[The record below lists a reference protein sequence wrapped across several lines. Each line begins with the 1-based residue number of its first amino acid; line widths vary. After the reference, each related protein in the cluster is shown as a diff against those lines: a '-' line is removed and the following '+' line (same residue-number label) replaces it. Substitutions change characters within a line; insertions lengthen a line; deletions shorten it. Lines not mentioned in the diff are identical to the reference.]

1 MKTVKEVS
9 EILNVSKQT
18 IHYHLKNL
26 PPHLNIRKMGNK
38 ALIDD
43 DIMSYLKNTLNK
55 KSSNKSSKVNKQ
67 TTKDQKQYKHFYK
80 GIYKHSEPENHQT
93 NCQNSTNELSNKKDG
108 ITINYDSYIDKYIE
122 HLESEIRQKNRQIDD
137 LTIALK
143 QEQSLNL
150 NSQNILGN
158 SEKIETDNV
167 HEKENIFDSK
177 ISNQNEQKQSLFSK
191 LFKKKN

>member
-26 PPHLNIRKMGNK
+26 PANLKVKKTGNK
-38 ALIDD
+38 SLIDD
-43 DIMSYLKNTLNK
+43 SIIAYLESVLNK
-55 KSSNKSSKVNKQ
+55 KSSSESTNKSSSFDEKS
-67 TTKDQKQYKHFYK
+67 TK
-80 GIYKHSEPENHQT
+80 E
-93 NCQNSTNELSNKKDG
+93 STNKKEF
-108 ITINYDSYIDKYIE
+108 TNAQYESYVDKYIT

-150 NSQNILGN
+150 NSQNILSHN
-158 SEKIETDNV
+158 DPIETDDLNT
-167 HEKENIFDSK
+167 KEEIFETKTPD
-177 ISNQNEQKQSLFSK
+177 QNEQKQSVFSK
-191 LFKKKN
+191 LFKKK

>member
-1 MKTVKEVS
+1 S

-18 IHYHLKNL
+18 IHYHLKKL

-55 KSSNKSSKVNKQ
+55 KS
-67 TTKDQKQYKHFYK
+67 
-80 GIYKHSEPENHQT
+80 
-93 NCQNSTNELSNKKDG
+93 TNESSNKKEG

>member
-18 IHYHLKNL
+18 IHYHLKKL
-26 PPHLNIRKMGNK
+26 PPHLNIRKIGNK

-67 TTKDQKQYKHFYK
+67 
-80 GIYKHSEPENHQT
+80 YKHSELENHQT
-93 NCQNSTNELSNKKDG
+93 NCQKSTNESSNKKEG

>member
-18 IHYHLKNL
+18 IHYHLKKL

-55 KSSNKSSKVNKQ
+55 KS
-67 TTKDQKQYKHFYK
+67 
-80 GIYKHSEPENHQT
+80 
-93 NCQNSTNELSNKKDG
+93 TNESSNKKEG

>member
-1 MKTVKEVS
+1 
-9 EILNVSKQT
+9 
-18 IHYHLKNL
+18 
-26 PPHLNIRKMGNK
+26 MGNK
-38 ALIDD
+38 TLIDD
-43 DIMSYLKNTLNK
+43 DIMTYLKNILNK
-55 KSSNKSSKVNKQ
+55 KSSNKSSKSDKQ
-67 TTKDQKQYKHFYK
+67 TT
-80 GIYKHSEPENHQT
+80 
-93 NCQNSTNELSNKKDG
+93 NESSNKKDG

-177 ISNQNEQKQSLFSK
+177 ISNKNEQKQSLFSK

>member
-9 EILNVSKQT
+9 ELLNVSKQT

-26 PPHLNIRKMGNK
+26 PSNFKVKKSGNK
-38 ALIDD
+38 SLIDD
-43 DIMSYLKNTLNK
+43 NTLDYLERILNRK
-55 KSSNKSSKVNKQ
+55 
-67 TTKDQKQYKHFYK
+67 TTKESSDFYEK
-80 GIYKHSEPENHQT
+80 
-93 NCQNSTNELSNKKDG
+93 STNEKK
-108 ITINYDSYIDKYIE
+108 TAKYQYRNYIDKYVD

-158 SEKIETDNV
+158 NEKLETDNMNKKEDV
-167 HEKENIFDSK
+167 FVSETPKENEQ
-177 ISNQNEQKQSLFSK
+177 NQSFFSK
-191 LFKKKN
+191 LFRRK

>member
-9 EILNVSKQT
+9 ESFNVSKQT

-26 PPHLNIRKMGNK
+26 PSNLKVKKIGNK
-38 ALIDD
+38 SLIDD
-43 DIMSYLKNTLNK
+43 SVISYLESILNK
-55 KSSNKSSKVNKQ
+55 KSSSKSTNKSSSFDEK
-67 TTKDQKQYKHFYK
+67 
-80 GIYKHSEPENHQT
+80 
-93 NCQNSTNELSNKKDG
+93 STNKKEPVKSG
-108 ITINYDSYIDKYIE
+108 YDSYVDRYIA

-158 SEKIETDNV
+158 NEYIENDDINTKEDVFVSETPNK
-167 HEKENIFDSK
+167 K
-177 ISNQNEQKQSLFSK
+177 EQKQSIFSK
-191 LFKKKN
+191 FFNKR

>member
-26 PPHLNIRKMGNK
+26 PANLKVKKTGNK
-38 ALIDD
+38 SLIDD
-43 DIMSYLKNTLNK
+43 SIIAYLESSLNK
-55 KSSNKSSKVNKQ
+55 KTTKESTNKSSSFDEKS
-67 TTKDQKQYKHFYK
+67 TK
-80 GIYKHSEPENHQT
+80 E
-93 NCQNSTNELSNKKDG
+93 STNKKEF
-108 ITINYDSYIDKYIE
+108 TNAQYESYVDKYIT

-150 NSQNILGN
+150 NSQNILSHN
-158 SEKIETDNV
+158 DPIETDDLNT
-167 HEKENIFDSK
+167 KEEIFETKTPD
-177 ISNQNEQKQSLFSK
+177 QNEQKQSVFSK
-191 LFKKKN
+191 LFKKK